1 MAFACVLGHKA
12 ECDGCGACAEERVAG
27 QCDECKG
34 EILEGETI
42 YDMDGVLLH
51 EDCLWDYA
59 RPFRKTA
66 ECLNDLDI

>member
-1 MAFACVLGHKA
+1 M
-12 ECDGCGACAEERVAG
+12 ERVAG

-51 EDCLWDYA
+51 ENCLWDYA